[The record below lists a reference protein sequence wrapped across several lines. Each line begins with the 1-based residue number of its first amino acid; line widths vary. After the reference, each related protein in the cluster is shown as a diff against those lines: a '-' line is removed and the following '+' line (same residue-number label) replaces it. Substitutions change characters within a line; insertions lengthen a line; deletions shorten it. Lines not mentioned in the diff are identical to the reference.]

1 MRRRI
6 GIFGIV
12 VLLLTASIRAQVG
25 GIAGVVT
32 DESKAVLPGV
42 TIRVTSPALIEK
54 TRSTVTD
61 AEGRYRLTDLP
72 VGTYEVTFFLQGFTT
87 VKRAGVVVTS
97 DFTARVDAEMK
108 VSGIVQAV
116 AVIAEVSV
124 VGACG
129 IAPPGHWLV
138 QSPAGGWSV
147 TPATILRAQRR

>member
-1 MRRRI
+1 MRRRF
-6 GIFGIV
+6 GLFGIV

-25 GIAGVVT
+25 GIAGAVT

-61 AEGRYRLTDLP
+61 AKGRYRLTDLP

-87 VKRAGVVVTS
+87 VKRTGVVVTS

-108 VSGIVQAV
+108 VTGIVQAV
-116 AVIAEVSV
+116 TVTAE
-124 VGACG
+124 
-129 IAPPGHWLV
+129 
-138 QSPAGGWSV
+138 GWRWEHAAL
-147 TPATILRAQRR
+147 PRP